1 MNYKKKLG
9 IKLVLIGDSS
19 AGKTSIV
26 NRYIDNNFSDD
37 IEETKI
43 PEKNIKIIEYEDYI
57 INLIIYDTS
66 GIERYIIGSL
76 ECTRGADGI
85 IFVFDVTSEQSFNT
99 MINYK
104 SFAYEYNQ
112 NYIGIICVNK
122 IDLVKD
128 DKWTPDVFSKYGID
142 NKINIFRTSAKNGIN
157 INEAFN
163 KLIELIMEKKTK
175 NLIDNDNGLSRFNKL
190 NKYLNF

>member
-85 IFVFDVTSEQSFNT
+85 IFVFDATSEQSFNT